1 MIEAGAGLNS
11 SYTDKN
17 IVVGAE
23 VTIDKKV
30 FSCPMILKVE
40 PATLPKLS

>member
-23 VTIDKKV
+23 VTILKKYSV
-30 FSCPMILKVE
+30 
-40 PATLPKLS
+40 AR

>member
-1 MIEAGAGLNS
+1 
-11 SYTDKN
+11 
-17 IVVGAE
+17 VGAE

-40 PATLPKLS
+40 PATLPKLSWWTRKPLYCLPYN